1 MRNGQSASGRQG
13 VTHRTKGNKE
23 PSDKQLNVRLPESL
37 HRQLKAKAALDGLPI
52 AEAVQAL
59 VEAYLDG
66 KAKISPRK
74 RKG

>member
-1 MRNGQSASGRQG
+1 MSQSGKGPGS

-52 AEAVQAL
+52 AGAVQAL
-59 VEAYLDG
+59 VLAYLDG
-66 KAKISPRK
+66 KAKIPPRK
-74 RKG
+74 R